1 MIFITSHRRIMVLQ
15 NNTCISWK
23 IGTFEQTCLR
33 KPHEQV
39 VGRIVGANN
48 IEMLEY

>member
-1 MIFITSHRRIMVLQ
+1 M
-15 NNTCISWK
+15 CSWK
-23 IGTFEQTCLR
+23 IGTFERTCER

-48 IEMLEY
+48 VGMLEEWKRGNKGSKGNRGNLEL